1 MKKYQKIKRKLKKKV
16 EKNWIKIF
24 TSTNPNLVN
33 LFVLLLEEKGIK
45 SVELNK
51 KDSSYTVFG
60 NIELY
65 VKDIEVQKSEEIIR
79 LYNEHNS

>member
-1 MKKYQKIKRKLKKKV
+1 M